1 MFYIFFSYKNIKQH
15 IMGKEHREHDYS
27 LKKVHWGILRGET
40 GHTGKRGKQGKR
52 GHRGKSG
59 KNGRHGR
66 DGNDAVLSFGMAVSD
81 VSGEIAFT
89 ANTAIPFNNTFF
101 PYLDVNITGTNV
113 QLENEGVYQFNYMV
127 RGVSANVLN
136 PMHIGLK
143 YNGNLIVGS
152 TFGLLSDQFET
163 LNGSVIAEISAPMGN
178 VELFNL
184 AVDDIVYDNTDNTN
198 NATINIIRL
207 V

>member
-1 MFYIFFSYKNIKQH
+1 
-15 IMGKEHREHDYS
+15 MGKEHREHREHDYS

-59 KNGRHGR
+59 RHGRHGR
-66 DGNDAVLSFGMAVSD
+66 DGNDAVLSFGMAVND

-89 ANTAIPFNNTFF
+89 ANTAISFNNTFF

-127 RGVSANVLN
+127 RGVSANVF
-136 PMHIGLK
+136 
-143 YNGNLIVGS
+143 NGNLVAGS

-163 LNGSVIAEISAPMGN
+163 LNGSVIAEIPEPMGN
-178 VELFNL
+178 VQLFNL
-184 AVDDIVYDNTDNTN
+184 ATDDIVYDNTDNTN
-198 NATINIIRL
+198 NATINVIRL

>member
-1 MFYIFFSYKNIKQH
+1 
-15 IMGKEHREHDYS
+15 MGKEHKDHKDHKDHKEHDCARI
-27 LKKVHWGILRGET
+27 KVHKVHWGILRGET
-40 GHTGKRGKQGKR
+40 GDTGRRGKKGER
-52 GHRGKSG
+52 GHHGKSG
-59 KNGRHGR
+59 RHGRHGR
-66 DGNDAVLSFGMAVSD
+66 DGNDAVLSFGMAVND

-89 ANTAIPFNNTFF
+89 ANTAISFNNTFF

-113 QLENEGVYQFNYMV
+113 QLEDEGVYQFNYMV

-136 PMHIGLK
+136 PTHIGLK
-143 YNGNLIVGS
+143 YNGNLLAGS

-178 VELFNL
+178 VQLFNL

-198 NATINIIRL
+198 NATINVIRL

>member
-1 MFYIFFSYKNIKQH
+1 
-15 IMGKEHREHDYS
+15 MGKEHREHDYA

-40 GHTGKRGKQGKR
+40 GRTGERGKQGKR

-59 KNGRHGR
+59 KHGRHGR
-66 DGNDAVLSFGMAVSD
+66 DGNDAVLSFGMAVAD
-81 VSGEIAFT
+81 VSGEIAFM

-101 PYLDVNITGTNV
+101 PYLDVNISGTNV

-136 PMHIGLK
+136 PTYIGLK
-143 YNGNLIVGS
+143 YNGNLITGS

-163 LNGSVIAEISAPMGN
+163 LNGSVIAEIPEPMGN
-178 VELFNL
+178 VQLFNL

-198 NATINIIRL
+198 NATINVIRL